1 MTFPTLVRIAAVA
14 LVLAL
19 LAPATSLA
27 EDDPVTSSKFYQVHY
42 LRPGMVEVLAK
53 QACGGRFTH
62 TCSMSWG
69 SEGFIEFTGTEEQQD
84 TLEAELAERDMPP
97 PTQIF
102 QVHVLSASTE
112 AQKMPDLPPSAV
124 RALTDLM
131 QLLPFKGFNLVD
143 SGLMRTSGEAE
154 LFLGS
159 ARRYQ
164 ARLNFEGD
172 PEAGKPLKID
182 FSLMADRLVPGL
194 MAGKAAKDDA
204 GNVISGG
211 TVRLMATTFSMKVG
225 ETVVVGTSKLNG
237 GSEALV
243 VLLSAGP

>member
-1 MTFPTLVRIAAVA
+1 M
-14 LVLAL
+14 
-19 LAPATSLA
+19 APGMSPAS
-27 EDDPVTSSKFYQVHY
+27 DDPVTSSKFYKLHY

-69 SEGFIEFTGTEEQQD
+69 SEGFLEFTGTEEQQD
-84 TLEAELAERDMPP
+84 TLAAELADRDMPP

-102 QVHVLSASTE
+102 QVHVLRAKTE
-112 AQKMPDLPPSAV
+112 PQDMPALPINAV
-124 RALTDLM
+124 HALTDLM
-131 QLLPFKGFNLVD
+131 QLLPFKGFELVD

-159 ARRYQ
+159 ERRYQ
-164 ARLNFEGD
+164 AHIHFEGD
-172 PEAGKPLKID
+172 PEAGKPLQIQ
-182 FSLMADRLVPGL
+182 FSLTADNPVRKLL
-194 MAGKAAKDDA
+194 RSDEDRTATAGR
-204 GNVISGG
+204 
-211 TVRLMATTFSMKVG
+211 VRLMATTFSMKVG

-243 VLLSAGP
+243 VLLSAGS